1 MTTDAFQIL
10 NHVARVEKH
19 LRKCST
25 ECLCPSCKKPAIRS
39 HAVQKNGWLS
49 NIAENNHV
57 MGVQRQIAAPLFKSS
72 PESPPEPKIVRI
84 GLNDASTF
92 WGYCNVHDTQ
102 LFDCI
107 ERHCLCKG
115 DINQVKAFHLRAMS
129 FERVAKQS
137 QQEIFRC
144 LAASHGNV
152 LYRESM
158 KSEVNIQEQMF
169 EADSRYRWDLFWSD
183 NKDAHFINEYSFRWI
198 VIPKN
203 IGVASVTMI
212 SPMAAI
218 MEDRYMTAHRRQDG
232 SYDVGRPSF
241 SLSVIPDGQ
250 ETHVV
255 MCWHNA
261 DTDFVAQWE
270 HDLCTSSGT
279 ALATFLNKCIFVKSE
294 DFYMRPSLWE
304 SLDGHMRDLVRE
316 NLCPSFSDREI
327 PNVITI

>member
-1 MTTDAFQIL
+1 MTTEAFQII
-10 NHVARVEKH
+10 NRVARVEKH
-19 LRKCST
+19 LRKHST
-25 ECLCPSCKKPAIRS
+25 ECLCPLCKESAIRS

-49 NIAENNHV
+49 NIAEDNHV
-57 MGVQRQIAAPLFKSS
+57 MGVQRQIAAPLLKSS
-72 PESPPEPKIVRI
+72 QESPPEPRIVRI
-84 GLNDASTF
+84 GLNEASTF

-107 ERHCLCKG
+107 ERQPLCK
-115 DINQVKAFHLRAMS
+115 DNINQAMAFHLRAMS

-137 QQEIFRC
+137 QQEISRC
-144 LAASHGNV
+144 LAEAHWNA
-152 LYRESM
+152 LYREFM
-158 KSEVNIQEQMF
+158 KNEVCIRDQMF

-183 NKDAHFINEYSFRWI
+183 NKDERFKNEYSFRWI

-212 SPMAAI
+212 PPMSAI
-218 MEDRYMTAHRRQDG
+218 MENRYMTAHKHKDG

-241 SLSVIPDGQ
+241 SLSVIPYGQ

-294 DFYMRPSLWE
+294 DFYVRPSLWD
-304 SLDGHMRDLVRE
+304 SLGDHVRDLVRE
-316 NLCPSFSDREI
+316 NLVPNFFDREI
-327 PNVITI
+327 PSVITI